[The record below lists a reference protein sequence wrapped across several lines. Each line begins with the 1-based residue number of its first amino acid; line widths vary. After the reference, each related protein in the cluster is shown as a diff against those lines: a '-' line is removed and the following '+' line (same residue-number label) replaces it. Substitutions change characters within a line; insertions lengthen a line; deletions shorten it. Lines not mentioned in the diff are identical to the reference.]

1 MVAMS
6 ASADIVELADALVY
20 TQTGQHLN
28 DLQRFILR
36 ESWQETKKNYDQM
49 AQELGYSE
57 SYIKQSVAPQLW
69 KMLSQGLGEKV
80 TKTTVRSVLERHL
93 VAQNKP
99 NLEICCNHDKL
110 WIDSSQF
117 DDVEEANFS
126 PQPQSLSS
134 TQTSFIPTDLE
145 LPDGSVPL
153 NSPFYIERIP
163 DETQCYQELLKP
175 GTLIRIKGPRQIG
188 KTSLVNRLLSQ
199 AIENDYQTV
208 VVDFQQV
215 EETVISDLNRML
227 RWLCANLTRQ
237 LKLKSMLNDYWDED
251 LGSKM
256 SCALYI
262 REYILAEINEPI
274 VLVLEELSLLF
285 QQVNIAQEF
294 LTLLRSWHEQA
305 KVDPIWQQLRLV
317 LVQSTEVYV
326 PLNINQSPFNVGLGV
341 DLEPLSR
348 EQVQDLTR
356 RHGLQ
361 LEANQITQ
369 LMQLVGGHPYL
380 VRLTLYHLAGQNF
393 TFEEIIQTAATETGI
408 YANHLHRH
416 LWTLQHNPG
425 LATAFNQVLS
435 TTEPIEVEQVQGFKL
450 HSMGLVSLEG
460 NQVKL
465 SCDLYRYYFRDR
477 IIKCQDTESQ

>member
-1 MVAMS
+1 MS

-20 TQTGQHLN
+20 SKTGQHLN

-49 AQELGYSE
+49 AHELGYSE

-69 KMLSQGLGEKV
+69 RMLSQGLEEKV
-80 TKTTVRSVLERHL
+80 TKTSVRSVLERRL
-93 VAQNKP
+93 MAPNKLTLKAVF
-99 NLEICCNHDKL
+99 NDNELGIKSAKAERSDQAK
-110 WIDSSQF
+110 SS
-117 DDVEEANFS
+117 
-126 PQPQSLSS
+126 PTPLIQPSG
-134 TQTSFIPTDLE
+134 QTILPTVDLE

-153 NSPFYIERIP
+153 NSPFYIERVP
-163 DETQCYQELLKP
+163 YEAQCYRELLKP

-188 KTSLVNRLLSQ
+188 KTSLVHRLLSRGI
-199 AIENDYQTV
+199 ANNYKTV
-208 VVDFQQV
+208 VLDFQQV
-215 EETVISDLNRML
+215 EETVISDLNKML
-227 RWLCANLTRQ
+227 RWLCASLTRQ
-237 LKLKSMLNDYWDED
+237 LKLESRLNDYWDED

-262 REYILAEINEPI
+262 REYILAEIDQPI
-274 VLVLEELSLLF
+274 VLVLEELSLIF
-285 QQVNIAQEF
+285 QQVNIVQEF

-305 KVDPIWQQLRLV
+305 KVDPIWQRLRLV
-317 LVQSTEVYV
+317 LIQSTEVYV

-348 EQVQDLTR
+348 EQVQDLTW
-356 RHGLQ
+356 RHGLS
-361 LEANQITQ
+361 LEAEQITQ
-369 LMQLVGGHPYL
+369 MMQLVGGHPYL
-380 VRLTLYHLAGQNF
+380 IRLTLYHLARQDF
-393 TFEEIIQTAATETGI
+393 TFEQILKTAATETGI

-416 LWTLQHNPG
+416 LWTLQHNPE

-450 HSMGLVSLEG
+450 HSMGLVTLEG
-460 NQVKL
+460 NQVRL

-477 IIKCQDTESQ
+477 IIKCQDADSE

>member
-1 MVAMS
+1 MS

-20 TQTGQHLN
+20 SKTGQHLN

-49 AQELGYSE
+49 AHELGYSE

-69 KMLSQGLGEKV
+69 RMLSQGLDEKV
-80 TKTTVRSVLERHL
+80 TKTSVRSVLERRL
-93 VAQNKP
+93 MAPNKLTLKAVF
-99 NLEICCNHDKL
+99 NDNELGIKSANAERSDQAK
-110 WIDSSQF
+110 SS
-117 DDVEEANFS
+117 
-126 PQPQSLSS
+126 PTPLIQPSG
-134 TQTSFIPTDLE
+134 QTILPTVDLE

-153 NSPFYIERIP
+153 NSPFYIERVP
-163 DETQCYQELLKP
+163 YEVQCYQELLKP

-188 KTSLVNRLLSQ
+188 KTSLVHRLLSRGI
-199 AIENDYQTV
+199 ANNYKTV
-208 VVDFQQV
+208 VLDFQQV
-215 EETVISDLNRML
+215 EETVISDLNKML
-227 RWLCANLTRQ
+227 RWLCASLTRQ
-237 LKLKSMLNDYWDED
+237 LKLESRLNDYWDED

-262 REYILAEINEPI
+262 REYILAEIDQPI
-274 VLVLEELSLLF
+274 VLVLEELSLIF
-285 QQVNIAQEF
+285 QQVNIVQEF

-305 KVDPIWQQLRLV
+305 KVDPIWQRLRLV
-317 LVQSTEVYV
+317 LIQSTEVYV

-348 EQVQDLTR
+348 EQVQDLTW
-356 RHGLQ
+356 RHGLS
-361 LEANQITQ
+361 LEAEQITQ
-369 LMQLVGGHPYL
+369 MMQLVGGHPYL
-380 VRLTLYHLAGQNF
+380 IRLTLYHLARQDF
-393 TFEEIIQTAATETGI
+393 TFEQILKTAATETGI

-416 LWTLQHNPG
+416 LWTLQHNPE

-450 HSMGLVSLEG
+450 HSMGLVTLEG
-460 NQVKL
+460 NQVRL

-477 IIKCQDTESQ
+477 IIKCQDADSE

>member
-1 MVAMS
+1 MG

-20 TQTGQHLN
+20 TKTGQHLN

-80 TKTTVRSVLERHL
+80 TKNTVRSVLERQL
-93 VAQNKP
+93 LAQNEPKFKTVI
-99 NLEICCNHDKL
+99 NNT
-110 WIDSSQF
+110 
-117 DDVEEANFS
+117 
-126 PQPQSLSS
+126 LSS
-134 TQTSFIPTDLE
+134 IETARSDCLDDLNYSPNPLISQSDQTILPSVDLE

-153 NSPFYIERIP
+153 NSLFYIERVP
-163 DETQCYQELLKP
+163 DEAHCYQELLKP

-188 KTSLVNRLLSQ
+188 KTSLVNRLLSRGI
-199 AIENDYQTV
+199 ANGYKTV
-208 VVDFQQV
+208 VLDFQQV
-215 EETVISDLNRML
+215 DETVISDLNKML
-227 RWLCANLTRQ
+227 RWLCAGLTRQ
-237 LKLKSMLNDYWDED
+237 LKLKSRLNDYWDED

-262 REYILAEINEPI
+262 REYILAEVDAPI
-274 VLVLEELSLLF
+274 VLVLEELSLIF

-305 KVDPIWQQLRLV
+305 KVDPIWQRLRLI
-317 LVQSTEVYV
+317 LIQSTEVYV
-326 PLNINQSPFNVGLGV
+326 PLDINQSPFNVGLGV
-341 DLEPLSR
+341 DLEALSW
-348 EQVQDLTR
+348 EQVQDLTW
-356 RHGLQ
+356 RHELR

-380 VRLTLYHLAGQNF
+380 VRLTLYHLARQDF
-393 TFEEIIQTAATETGI
+393 TFEEILKTAATETGI

-416 LWTLQHNPG
+416 LWTLQHNPQ

-435 TTEPIEVEQVQGFKL
+435 TTKPIEVEQVQGFKL
-450 HSMGLVSLEG
+450 HSMGLVNLQG
-460 NQVKL
+460 NLVRL

-477 IIKCQDTESQ
+477 IIKCQDAGSE

>member
-1 MVAMS
+1 MS

-20 TQTGQHLN
+20 SKTGQHLN

-49 AQELGYSE
+49 AHELGYSE

-69 KMLSQGLGEKV
+69 RMLSQGLDEKV
-80 TKTTVRSVLERHL
+80 TKTSVRSVLERRL
-93 VAQNKP
+93 MAPNKLTLKAVF
-99 NLEICCNHDKL
+99 NDNELGIKSANAERSDQAK
-110 WIDSSQF
+110 SS
-117 DDVEEANFS
+117 
-126 PQPQSLSS
+126 PTPLIQPSG
-134 TQTSFIPTDLE
+134 QTILPTVDLE

-153 NSPFYIERIP
+153 NSPFYIERVP
-163 DETQCYQELLKP
+163 DEAQCYQELLKP

-188 KTSLVNRLLSQ
+188 KTSLVHRLLSRGI
-199 AIENDYQTV
+199 ANNYKTV
-208 VVDFQQV
+208 VLDFQQV
-215 EETVISDLNRML
+215 EETVISDLNKML
-227 RWLCANLTRQ
+227 RWLCASLTRQ
-237 LKLKSMLNDYWDED
+237 LKLESRLNDYWDED

-262 REYILAEINEPI
+262 REYILAEIDQPI
-274 VLVLEELSLLF
+274 VLVLEELSLIF
-285 QQVNIAQEF
+285 QQVNIVQEF

-305 KVDPIWQQLRLV
+305 KVDPIWQRLRLV
-317 LVQSTEVYV
+317 LIQSTEVYV

-348 EQVQDLTR
+348 EQVQDLTW
-356 RHGLQ
+356 RHGLS
-361 LEANQITQ
+361 LEAEQITQ
-369 LMQLVGGHPYL
+369 MMQLVGGHPYL
-380 VRLTLYHLAGQNF
+380 IRLTLYHLARQDF
-393 TFEEIIQTAATETGI
+393 TFEQILKTAATETGI

-416 LWTLQHNPG
+416 LWTLQHNPE

-450 HSMGLVSLEG
+450 HSMGLVTLEG
-460 NQVKL
+460 NQVRL

-477 IIKCQDTESQ
+477 IIKCQDADSE

>member
-1 MVAMS
+1 MS

-20 TQTGQHLN
+20 SKTGQHLN

-49 AQELGYSE
+49 AHELGYSE

-69 KMLSQGLGEKV
+69 RMLSQGLEEKV
-80 TKTTVRSVLERHL
+80 TKTSVRSVLERRL
-93 VAQNKP
+93 MAPNKLTLKAVF
-99 NLEICCNHDKL
+99 NDNELGIKSANAERSDQAK
-110 WIDSSQF
+110 SS
-117 DDVEEANFS
+117 
-126 PQPQSLSS
+126 PTPLIQPSG
-134 TQTSFIPTDLE
+134 QTILPTVDLE

-153 NSPFYIERIP
+153 NSPFYIERVP
-163 DETQCYQELLKP
+163 DEAQCYQELLKP

-188 KTSLVNRLLSQ
+188 KTSLVHRLLSRGI
-199 AIENDYQTV
+199 ANNYKTV
-208 VVDFQQV
+208 VLDFQQV
-215 EETVISDLNRML
+215 EETVISDLNKML
-227 RWLCANLTRQ
+227 RWLCASLTRQ
-237 LKLKSMLNDYWDED
+237 LKLESRLNDYWDED

-262 REYILAEINEPI
+262 REYILAEIDQPI
-274 VLVLEELSLLF
+274 VLVLEELSLIF
-285 QQVNIAQEF
+285 QQVNIVQEF

-305 KVDPIWQQLRLV
+305 KVDPIWQRLRLV
-317 LVQSTEVYV
+317 LIQSTEVYV

-348 EQVQDLTR
+348 EQVQDLTW
-356 RHGLQ
+356 RHGLS
-361 LEANQITQ
+361 LEAEQITQ
-369 LMQLVGGHPYL
+369 MMQLVGGHPYL
-380 VRLTLYHLAGQNF
+380 IRLTLYHLARQDF
-393 TFEEIIQTAATETGI
+393 TFEQILKTAATETGI

-416 LWTLQHNPG
+416 LWTLQHNPE

-450 HSMGLVSLEG
+450 HSMGLVTLEG
-460 NQVKL
+460 NQVRL

-477 IIKCQDTESQ
+477 IIKCQDADSE

>member
-1 MVAMS
+1 MS

-20 TQTGQHLN
+20 SKTGQHLN

-49 AQELGYSE
+49 AHELGYSE

-69 KMLSQGLGEKV
+69 RMLSQGLEEKV
-80 TKTTVRSVLERHL
+80 TKTSVRSVLERRL
-93 VAQNKP
+93 MAPNKLTLKAVF
-99 NLEICCNHDKL
+99 NDNELGIKSANAERSDQAK
-110 WIDSSQF
+110 SS
-117 DDVEEANFS
+117 
-126 PQPQSLSS
+126 PTPLIQPSG
-134 TQTSFIPTDLE
+134 QTILPTVDLE

-153 NSPFYIERIP
+153 NSPFYIERVP
-163 DETQCYQELLKP
+163 YEAQCYRELLKP

-188 KTSLVNRLLSQ
+188 KTSLVHRLLSRGI
-199 AIENDYQTV
+199 ANNYKTV
-208 VVDFQQV
+208 VLDFQQV
-215 EETVISDLNRML
+215 EETVISDLNKML
-227 RWLCANLTRQ
+227 RWLCASLTRQ
-237 LKLKSMLNDYWDED
+237 LKLESRLNDYWDED

-262 REYILAEINEPI
+262 REYILAEIDQPI
-274 VLVLEELSLLF
+274 VLVLEELSLIF
-285 QQVNIAQEF
+285 QQVNIVQEF

-305 KVDPIWQQLRLV
+305 KVDPIWQRLRLV
-317 LVQSTEVYV
+317 LIQSTEVYV

-348 EQVQDLTR
+348 EQVQDLTW
-356 RHGLQ
+356 RHGLS
-361 LEANQITQ
+361 LEAEQITQ
-369 LMQLVGGHPYL
+369 MMQLVGGHPYL
-380 VRLTLYHLAGQNF
+380 IRLTLYHLARQDF
-393 TFEEIIQTAATETGI
+393 TFEQILKTAATETGI

-416 LWTLQHNPG
+416 LWTLQHNPE

-450 HSMGLVSLEG
+450 HSMGLVTLEG
-460 NQVKL
+460 NQVRL

-477 IIKCQDTESQ
+477 IIKCQDADSE